1 MGVGGFDN
9 PGSETWG
16 SSPKRDI
23 KTSEPFYRLIHHV
36 PHIVLLANVSVS
48 IDDHIGFRA
57 GFNEN
62 CGRLF
67 LYVLAYELVHVLQK
81 RKSKEAPNQ
90 TQGPGL
96 VLEVE
101 ADRIACE
108 VLGGTR
114 FSEFTADSPEIARFW
129 GPAGHYWTIYLIS
142 LAAGW
147 SRHAALTNAFYAQM
161 PDQSKNWMRQKLV
174 RII

>member
-1 MGVGGFDN
+1 
-9 PGSETWG
+9 
-16 SSPKRDI
+16 
-23 KTSEPFYRLIHHV
+23 
-36 PHIVLLANVSVS
+36 
-48 IDDHIGFRA
+48 
-57 GFNEN
+57 
-62 CGRLF
+62 
-67 LYVLAYELVHVLQK
+67 
-81 RKSKEAPNQ
+81 
-90 TQGPGL
+90 L

-114 FSEFTADSPEIARFW
+114 FSEFTADAPEIARFW

-161 PDQSKNWMRQKLV
+161 PDQVEELDATEAGEDYLKTYAEKLLTPQALMPTPPTAIRCKPLIMREKRPSKTPKSTVPNKSPSSRS
-174 RII
+174 